1 MLNWAIIGCGDVVQR
16 LVQDSL
22 FSKNKSTVIYVLTE
36 NFKEAEDYAK
46 KYNIEHVLKKTKKNR
61 RNWCYKSNRIVIKR
75 KKRQKR
81 LHFWLHHTKDRCNFG
96 CFLAQTVK
104 QPSALSQISTKKY

>member
-1 MLNWAIIGCGDVVQR
+1 MLNWAIIGSGDVVQR

-46 KYNIEHVLKKTKKNR
+46 KYNIDM
-61 RNWCYKSNRIVIKR
+61 
-75 KKRQKR
+75 
-81 LHFWLHHTKDRCNFG
+81 F
-96 CFLAQTVK
+96 
-104 QPSALSQISTKKY
+104 

>member
-1 MLNWAIIGCGDVVQR
+1 MLNWAVIGCGDVVQR

-46 KYNIEHVLKKTKKNR
+46 KYNIEHVLKKMKKNL
-61 RNWCYKSNRIVIKR
+61 NKILSD
-75 KKRQKR
+75 KKINSIYIA
-81 LHFWLHHTKDRCNFG
+81 TP
-96 CFLAQTVK
+96 
-104 QPSALSQISTKKY
+104 PSSHLFYINYFCKKN